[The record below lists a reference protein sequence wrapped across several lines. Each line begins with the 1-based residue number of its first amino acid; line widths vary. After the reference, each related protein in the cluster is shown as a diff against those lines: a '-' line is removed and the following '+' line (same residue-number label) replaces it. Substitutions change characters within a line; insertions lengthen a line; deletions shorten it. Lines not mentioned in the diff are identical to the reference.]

1 MITESNF
8 IDSDL
13 STFNASAVNI
23 LYNNEF
29 NRNILIDNTPL
40 LMIINDNDDD
50 NDHHDQCCIDDD
62 LDGNYQFQID
72 DDDEEELELELQ
84 QTQETFDCQ

>member
-8 IDSDL
+8 IDSEL

-23 LYNNEF
+23 IYNNEF

-40 LMIINDNDDD
+40 LMIINENDDD
-50 NDHHDQCCIDDD
+50 NNHHHDQRCIDDD
-62 LDGNYQFQID
+62 LDGRYEFQID
-72 DDDEEELELELQ
+72 DDEEEELELE

>member
-13 STFNASAVNI
+13 SASFNASAVNI

-29 NRNILIDNTPL
+29 NRNIIIENTPL
-40 LMIINDNDDD
+40 LMIINENDDD
-50 NDHHDQCCIDDD
+50 NHHHDIDDD
-62 LDGNYQFQID
+62 LDEHYQFQID
-72 DDDEEELELELQ
+72 DEEDELELE